1 MLYVQHR
8 MQKVSFTPI
17 HKIKKGENG
26 YKLEA
31 DKDKP
36 IMLLPIDI
44 QRLILHNVIDK
55 F

>member
-1 MLYVQHR
+1 

-26 YKLEA
+26 YKIEA

-36 IMLLPIDI
+36 KISFPSTSNDLYYIM
-44 QRLILHNVIDK
+44 
-55 F
+55 